1 MDRNS
6 NLKIKRR
13 SRRRV
18 APLAGSV
25 DRNCQTYDA
34 YRIFKVAPLAGSVD
48 RNGHV
53 GGRILAR
60 DLFVAPLA
68 GSVGR
73 NDNEEGTI
81 SVMEEVAPLAGN
93 VDRNL

>member
-1 MDRNS
+1 M
-6 NLKIKRR
+6 
-13 SRRRV
+13 
-18 APLAGSV
+18 

>member
-1 MDRNS
+1 M
-6 NLKIKRR
+6 LCI
-13 SRRRV
+13 V

-25 DRNCQTYDA
+25 DRNL
-34 YRIFKVAPLAGSVD
+34 RGLPPLCPFS
-48 RNGHV
+48 
-53 GGRILAR
+53 
-60 DLFVAPLA
+60 VAPLA

>member
-1 MDRNS
+1 MDRNAIQ
-6 NLKIKRR
+6 N
-13 SRRRV
+13 
-18 APLAGSV
+18 PLTV
-25 DRNCQTYDA
+25 DL
-34 YRIFKVAPLAGSVD
+34 V
-48 RNGHV
+48 
-53 GGRILAR
+53 
-60 DLFVAPLA
+60 VAPLA